1 MGNRSLIYTICFIVF
16 LHCAPKPF
24 SWQGQYIRI
33 NTTEQ
38 PKEDFIV
45 GDYIVI
51 GYAPGEYK
59 KNATRLYK
67 FALIKNGQQV
77 GLITLD
83 QYDFITTT
91 YFLEESGFNRNE
103 PIHWLSS
110 VGNHITYN
118 MYQTR
123 PTYEKIKQ
131 DVTTL
136 LYGGELIPE
145 VGNDK

>member
-1 MGNRSLIYTICFIVF
+1 MGNRSLIHIICFIVF

-24 SWQGQYIRI
+24 SWQGQYIKI

-45 GDYIVI
+45 DDYIVI
-51 GYAPGEYK
+51 GYAPCVYK

-83 QYDFITTT
+83 QHDFITTM
-91 YFLEESGFNRNE
+91 YYLEESDYSRNDKLYW
-103 PIHWLSS
+103 ISRT
-110 VGNHITYN
+110 GNHITYN
-118 MYQTR
+118 MYKTR
-123 PTYEKIKQ
+123 PTYEKVKQ
-131 DVTTL
+131 DVTIL

-145 VGNDK
+145 VGNEK